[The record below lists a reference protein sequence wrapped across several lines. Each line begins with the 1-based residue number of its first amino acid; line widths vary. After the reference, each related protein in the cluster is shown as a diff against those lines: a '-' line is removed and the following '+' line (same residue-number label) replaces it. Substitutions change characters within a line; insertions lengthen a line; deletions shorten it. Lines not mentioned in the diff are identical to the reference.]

1 MALLTRKGIYGLIA
15 LEQIATASQIA
26 PMSISDISEKTG
38 ISKGYLEQI
47 LNALRDARFICSI
60 KGKNGG
66 FYLAQRLDEIKFV
79 DVFEV
84 LEKDFKVSNLDIKNP
99 FIKAYI
105 QEQNLKLHELFNR
118 PISDFLK
125 FKEESVETLN
135 YSI

>member
-1 MALLTRKGIYGLIA
+1 MALLTTKGIYGLIA

-26 PMSISDISEKTG
+26 PIPISDISEKTG

-47 LNALRDARFICSI
+47 LNALRDANFIRSI

-66 FYLAQRLDEIKFV
+66 FYLARRLDEINFV

-84 LEKDFKVSNLDIKNP
+84 LENDFKVSNLDIKNP

-105 QEQNLKLHELFNR
+105 QEQNLKLRELFSR
-118 PISDFLK
+118 PISDFLN